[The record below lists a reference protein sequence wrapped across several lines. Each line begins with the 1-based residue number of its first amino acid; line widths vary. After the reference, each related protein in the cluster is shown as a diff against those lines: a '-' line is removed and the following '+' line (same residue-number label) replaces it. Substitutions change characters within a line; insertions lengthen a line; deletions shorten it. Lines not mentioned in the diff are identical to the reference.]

1 MSKQTAQCRAREKR
15 QGEPIRV
22 GGAGGG
28 NTPAPVAKWK
38 TWPTCDEQLRAYLR
52 RGQRFR
58 WSCRDQEAAY

>member
-28 NTPAPVAKWK
+28 NTPAPVAK
-38 TWPTCDEQLRAYLR
+38 
-52 RGQRFR
+52 
-58 WSCRDQEAAY
+58 